1 MTGRDIVY
9 SVSDFVAVCNQVL
22 DVSFGSIVITGELSQ
37 FRISKNR
44 WVYFDLKDDYS
55 SVRFF
60 GTVYQLPGPLED
72 GMLLTVRGVPQ
83 LHPRFG
89 FSITIQSLQLAGEGT
104 IKKAAQLL
112 EIQLEKEGL
121 FADDRKRILPYPPQ
135 RIGLITSGES
145 AAYADFIKIM
155 NERWGGVAIELLD
168 VQVQGEQAPTQ
179 IVGAIQHFNASA
191 DAPDVLVIIRGGGS
205 ADDLQAFNTEQV
217 TRAVAASRIP
227 TIVAIGHET
236 DTSLAERAAD
246 RRASTP
252 SNAAQLLTPDRK
264 HELTALESMRDSLY
278 RLTIEVLDQHARQ
291 VRETATELARSAER
305 QVGEASMQLGHV
317 RQVLHLL
324 NPLDVLRRGYAIVR
338 RGNVIIGS
346 AAAVPSGSDLT
357 IQFADGE
364 VVVKTKENGVK

>member
-305 QVGEASMQLGHV
+305 QVGEASMQLGHA